1 MLLGDVKIQVNVL
14 LVANDKIPEYA
25 EFSKFILCIT
35 SFLPIRNTR
44 ASNYNN

>member
-1 MLLGDVKIQVNVL
+1 MLLDDVKIQVSV
-14 LVANDKIPEYA
+14 LVANDKIPECA

-35 SFLPIRNTR
+35 FFLPIRNTK